1 MKKRMIK
8 LMTIFCMAG
17 ILTVNPVIIGLAEEE
32 SAVGAEVQKAA
43 ESGEEPAAEEVVEE
57 LEAEADVQGQNEN
70 DVADSDATEKYVELV
85 TFDYNNEHGTKTES
99 GEHDHKVNTV
109 IDLSR
114 PEKDRNGYDFVGWY
128 KDNELL
134 TGDKYTI
141 TDTDVQKG
149 SITFIAGWRQKVSLS
164 VDGGEATPLKAETG
178 AAAEQVTYLLPTP
191 TDFSDYVFANKWVV
205 NGEGTPF
212 DSKGSMTVRFAQ
224 TGVNHLYDV
233 SSVSV
238 NGTDFVE
245 TPNPISLTSCWDTV
259 DGYYNFLVKNKTT
272 DSLIANGNVA
282 KVGEDIYL
290 EKVPGTGDM
299 TFKKGNW
306 TLKKPVSDLAEGSIK
321 YVNRNGKYYQYRE
334 STITDQD
341 FEKTVTYKY
350 TDDFTDTTF
359 SNTGTGT
366 ATIHPGVKGQTWER
380 ILPQDAAA
388 ARGKFTF
395 AGWRYFLN
403 GKQISETNEIN
414 FYDDVAYFLIVKPI
428 WKGTYSYDGNAPA
441 GEKVNVPKDGSEIVN
456 TNITLQKLDNISG
469 RYTFAGWLGS
479 DNKTYQAGAPYEITE
494 ANVRFTAQWKAV
506 PHKLT
511 FVDEDKRVYSE
522 GKADYNTQITW
533 PSKPTKEGYT
543 FQNWLVEINKDEI
556 RVEHGSEFPMWDQ
569 DITFIAKW
577 SINSYKISYDGN
589 GAAMGVPAET
599 VEQNYQTD
607 YTIDTVVPTKTG
619 YTFQG
624 WSDGTTTYQPGAV
637 FKVPARDVVLT
648 AQWKANSHQVKYD
661 GNGGKTSAPESKSA
675 DYNSNVSVAAGLE
688 KDGYLFDGWEQIS
701 TGKVLTPGAS
711 FVMPDMDETLKAKWK
726 IAYTGINGKGTYYLV
741 SGQSYTL
748 GAGLKVQ
755 GDNSSYSGNM
765 TFYVPQ
771 SGYYTFE

>member
-1 MKKRMIK
+1 MIK

-43 ESGEEPAAEEVVEE
+43 EPGEEPAAEEVVEE
-57 LEAEADVQGQNEN
+57 LEAEAEVQGQNEN
-70 DVADSDATEKYVELV
+70 DVADQNATVNYVKEV
-85 TFDYNNEHGTKTES
+85 IFDYNNGKDTKTTLQN
-99 GEHDHKVNTV
+99 DHNY
-109 IDLSR
+109 IANYAISFQSISN
-114 PEKDRNGYDFVGWY
+114 DRDGYDFVGWY
-128 KDNELL
+128 KDGKLL

-141 TDTDVQKG
+141 TDTDVQNG
-149 SITFIAGWRQKVSLS
+149 SITFTAGWRQTVSLS
-164 VDGGEATPLKAETG
+164 VDGRKEALLEAGNG
-178 AAAEQVTYLLPTP
+178 ATAEQVTYSLHTP
-191 TDFSDYVFANKWVV
+191 TALSDYVFADKWII
-205 NGEGTPF
+205 NDQGTPF
-212 DSKGSMTVRFAQ
+212 DSTGSMTVRFAQ
-224 TGVNHLYDV
+224 TNGNHLYDV

-238 NGTDFVE
+238 NGRDFV
-245 TPNPISLTSCWDTV
+245 TTKDSISLTSCWDTV

-272 DSLIANGNVA
+272 DSLIANDKAAN
-282 KVGEDIYL
+282 VGEDIYL

-306 TLKKPVSDLAEGSIK
+306 TLKKPVSDLEKGSIK

-341 FEKTVTYKY
+341 FEKTVTYIY
-350 TDDFTDTTF
+350 EDDFTDTKF
-359 SNTGTGT
+359 SNTGTGKV
-366 ATIHPGVKGQTWER
+366 TIHPGVEGQTWEK
-380 ILPQDAAA
+380 ILPVNVAAE
-388 ARGKFTF
+388 RGKFKF

-403 GKQISETNEIN
+403 GKENIDPEKTIIN
-414 FYDDVAYFLIVKPI
+414 FYNDDEHSLTVKPI
-428 WKGTYSYDGNAPA
+428 WNGSYSYKPNFPTNQGP
-441 GEKVNVPKDGSEIVN
+441 EKDPKVQEQEVGTV
-456 TNITLQKLDNISG
+456 ITLQTLDNIAE
-469 RYTFAGWLGS
+469 RYTFEGWIDS
-479 DNKTYQAGAPYEITE
+479 DGNTYKGGKSYTIKK
-494 ANVRFTAQWKAV
+494 ANETFTGQWKAV
-506 PHKLT
+506 PHKLK
-511 FVDEDKRVYSE
+511 FVDEDGTVYSE
-522 GKADYNTQITW
+522 GTADFNTPITW

-543 FQNWLVEINKDEI
+543 FQNWLVESDKDEMT
-556 RVEHGSEFPMWDQ
+556 VGHGEKFIMQDH
-569 DITFIAKW
+569 DITFTAQW

-701 TGKVLTPGAS
+701 TGKVLTP
-711 FVMPDMDETLKAKWK
+711 
-726 IAYTGINGKGTYYLV
+726 
-741 SGQSYTL
+741 
-748 GAGLKVQ
+748 
-755 GDNSSYSGNM
+755 
-765 TFYVPQ
+765 
-771 SGYYTFE
+771 